1 MSASRTKYY
10 LDKQNGKWMG
20 VCSGLADYTGI
31 DVTWVRVGA
40 IVLTIMG
47 GFPWTLIAY
56 FIAAWLAEPKPIG
69 LYDNAE
75 EATFWQG
82 VRTNPSRS
90 AREVRSRFRDID
102 RRLSD
107 IELHYTSSNTRLAR
121 EIDSLRDPAA

>member
-1 MSASRTKYY
+1 MSVSRTKFY
-10 LDKQNGKWMG
+10 LDKQNSKWLG

-56 FIAAWLAEPKPIG
+56 FVAAWLADTKPVG
-69 LYDNAE
+69 LYDTAE
-75 EATFWQG
+75 DAKFWQG
-82 VRTNPSRS
+82 VRTNPKRS
-90 AREVRSRFRDID
+90 AREVRGQFRDID

-107 IELHYTSSNTRLAR
+107 IEVHYTSSNARLAR
-121 EIDSLRDPAA
+121 EIDSLR